1 MYWISERDEQKNPQ
15 ISEAVNGG
23 MFGFFVWKMAT
34 LNYLCICF
42 YSYSI
47 INYSTN
53 LCGTKRSV
61 LLLKGEISGDQK
73 WSLLEYTPL
82 KKERSD
88 SGKPSHR
95 SFDMK
100 LLSYL
105 YVCMLFFLCWNLQP
119 LKKKTLLIK
128 TNKKVIEIKW
138 QHILN
143 ALGKRLP

>member
-15 ISEAVNGG
+15 ISEAGNRG
-23 MFGFFVWKMAT
+23 MFGILFEKWQHLIIRA
-34 LNYLCICF
+34 YI
-42 YSYSI
+42 SI
-47 INYSTN
+47 LILLSITPQI
-53 LCGTKRSV
+53 SV
-61 LLLKGEISGDQK
+61 ALRGVFCCLRARYPETRNGAYWNI
-73 WSLLEYTPL
+73 PL

-119 LKKKTLLIK
+119 LKKTR

-143 ALGKRLP
+143 AVGRRLP